1 VVKHKIY
8 VKRQRQGLG
17 EKNIT
22 ALCRRVIKA
31 ALFEEKV
38 EVPCE
43 ISVVITDDKG
53 IQEINLAQRNVDKPT
68 DVLSF
73 PMHDY
78 KPGNFEVNAED
89 IDPDT
94 GHLHL
99 GDIVISAQRVEA
111 QAEEYGHSVGRESA
125 YLIVHGVLHLLGY
138 DHVED
143 EEAKAVMRQKE
154 EEILGK
160 LGLLR

>member
-1 VVKHKIY
+1 MVKHKIY

-125 YLIVHGVLHLLGY
+125 YLIVTGSCISW
-138 DHVED
+138 
-143 EEAKAVMRQKE
+143 AMTTWRMKRQKP
-154 EEILGK
+154 LCGK
-160 LGLLR
+160 RKKKY